1 MPNTRDDTFARFK
14 LNLIA
19 EKTMNADEVE
29 TPLGISVPR
38 SVGMREHCFLFI
50 DNENS
55 EAGQKPADRANR
67 TVNMKEAIATKEK
80 WASATEFMLSCLGY
94 AVGLGNIWRF
104 PYLCG
109 RNGGAAF
116 LIIFI
121 IIIIIGGIPMAYLEL
136 GMGQYSSLGP
146 HKLFHSLCP
155 LFSGLGYVMVTT
167 SFLISLYYNVVLS
180 WAIYYFV
187 VSFSSELPW
196 MHCDNPWNTEACLDD
211 ALYKYCIREG
221 HLYWKGRCVNQTE
234 ILSDD
239 ADAFMR
245 FINSSVRTNPADEF
259 YQQVTLLIAISAY
272 SYDPFFLLYS
282 RRVLRISDG
291 IDRLGSLNW
300 QLALTLLAAWVL
312 VFGILI
318 RGVKSMGKV
327 VYFLATVPYILLI
340 ALLVRGLLLP
350 NSSEGLK
357 FFLVPD
363 FSRLAD
369 SSVWGDAAIQVFFSM
384 SIGAGGLSTLA
395 SYNRVNNNIL
405 RDTMV
410 ITLGNIVTSILS
422 GLVVFSILGY
432 IAGEFNVSVASVADS
447 GPGLLFIAY
456 PYALA
461 GLPVSQL
468 WSCMFFFAV
477 ILMALD
483 TQIVQVEVVIT
494 AIVDHWPRLRDPWP
508 KVATVAAVCST
519 LYLLGLPMVTQGG
532 PYVLNLLDTF
542 AGGWPLLLQCLVEVL
557 LVAYVY
563 GLKRYAKLYRVMLGD
578 APSKFWKLLGYPIS
592 KYYEISWGFTT
603 PLSLLGVLIFN
614 FLSYSITTY
623 GSYVY
628 PVWAEVIGWII
639 AFGSCSP
646 VVIVA
651 VYKLIKIISL
661 DSTIDAKARIR
672 QQLKETDIWHQNFK
686 MDVKLA
692 ELEKHDASHVAN

>member
-1 MPNTRDDTFARFK
+1 LQTLETISPAVTDYKRKSDFPKKQTKKKNSVAK
-14 LNLIA
+14 
-19 EKTMNADEVE
+19 VE
-29 TPLGISVPR
+29 R
-38 SVGMREHCFLFI
+38 SYET
-50 DNENS
+50 
-55 EAGQKPADRANR
+55 GQKPADRADR
-67 TVNMKEAIATKEK
+67 TVNMKEAIAAKEK

-155 LFSGLGYVMVTT
+155 LFSGLGYVMVIT
-167 SFLISLYYNVVLS
+167 SFLIALYYNVVLS
-180 WAIYYFV
+180 WAIYYFA

-196 MHCDNPWNTEACLDD
+196 IHCDNPWNTEGKHYYWQRPLLLKCKVYTFCSVSLRESNGNSNLH
-211 ALYKYCIREG
+211 ALHQLQRQDKSA
-221 HLYWKGRCVNQTE
+221 
-234 ILSDD
+234 SDF
-239 ADAFMR
+239 AHRYF
-245 FINSSVRTNPADEF
+245 T
-259 YQQVTLLIAISAY
+259 
-272 SYDPFFLLYS
+272 
-282 RRVLRISDG
+282 
-291 IDRLGSLNW
+291 
-300 QLALTLLAAWVL
+300 AWVL

-327 VYFLATVPYILLI
+327 VYFLATVPYVLLI

-410 ITLGNIVTSILS
+410 ISLGNIVTSILS

-483 TQIVQVEVVIT
+483 TQV
-494 AIVDHWPRLRDPWP
+494 RLLFFLRDRM
-508 KVATVAAVCST
+508 K
-519 LYLLGLPMVTQGG
+519 
-532 PYVLNLLDTF
+532 F
-542 AGGWPLLLQCLVEVL
+542 AC
-557 LVAYVY
+557 
-563 GLKRYAKLYRVMLGD
+563 
-578 APSKFWKLLGYPIS
+578 PSF
-592 KYYEISWGFTT
+592 
-603 PLSLLGVLIFN
+603 LGVLIFN

-623 GSYVY
+623 GSYEY

-661 DSTIDAKARIR
+661 DSTVCPSS
-672 QQLKETDIWHQNFK
+672 K
-686 MDVKLA
+686 MGLLYVVYEFSDGR
-692 ELEKHDASHVAN
+692 